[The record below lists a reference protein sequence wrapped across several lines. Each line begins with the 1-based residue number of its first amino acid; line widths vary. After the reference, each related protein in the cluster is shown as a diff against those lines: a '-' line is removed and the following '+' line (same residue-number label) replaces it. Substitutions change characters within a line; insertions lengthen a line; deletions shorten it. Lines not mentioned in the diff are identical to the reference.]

1 MTSKRKHFTAQ
12 AGRKAALNRLQQ
24 RRNRGETVGRIHLL
38 PELKAPDLDALF
50 AMAFPNANG
59 EPWTI

>member
-1 MTSKRKHFTAQ
+1 MTRTRKHITAQ
-12 AGRKAALNRLQQ
+12 AGRKAALNCLQQ

-50 AMAFPNANG
+50 AMAFPNAG
-59 EPWTI
+59 REPWAI